1 MRYKLP
7 IAVLVSVL
15 IHVFLIANLNLAINT
30 NFTKQNI
37 DTELAKPSLRKNNVL
52 QVGFLILSPPKLLR
66 LERELALTE
75 HSQYLENANN
85 NDDINASAKISHENQ
100 IKPLKKKLELPV
112 IKVAQNQL
120 GSSNDSL
127 LNHYLKPSDV
137 DITAIPV
144 YGIEPPIQT
153 STNKLLVV
161 YQLRIFI
168 DKNGSV
174 DEIVNLD
181 ISNSEQIFYAEIE
194 ARVKKLVF
202 IPAKKNGVEVN
213 SYIDIALEA

>member
-15 IHVFLIANLNLAINT
+15 AHLFLIANLNLATNT

-37 DTELAKPSLRKNNVL
+37 DTELAKPSLSTNVL
-52 QVGFLILSPPKLLR
+52 QVGFLIFSQPKLLR

-75 HSQYLENANN
+75 HPQYLENANK

-181 ISNSEQIFYAEIE
+181 IGNSEQIFYAEIE